1 MRKFYIFGL
10 FCMLFVQAGFAQFV
24 QIGSSTAASSYLS
37 GPYYRSSAA
46 SVFNYSKYAYI
57 YTSTELSGIPPGSMI
72 TQIEWQKAAGTI
84 TAPNTFEIL
93 LANNSATTLTTGTT
107 WGAITAGATSAYL
120 STTQGFVAAAPG
132 WESFTMTTPFIYT
145 GGTLQIMTDHIY
157 AGVASG
163 ANNYYREAA
172 TGMAIGWSSNL
183 AGSASTALT
192 TTYGNYRP
200 NIKIHYVPGTACS
213 GTVVAGTANASAS
226 AVCPSVPFYLS
237 LTGNTLASGITYQW
251 QSAPSATGPWTNIA
265 GATNS
270 SYQASQTVDTWY
282 QCVVTCTASSSTATS
297 TVVGV
302 TTNSFV
308 NCYCTSNSTSALD
321 EEILNVTLNTLNNT
335 SSCGTL
341 APGPGSIVGQYS
353 NFTTTV
359 PAPIL
364 SPGVVY
370 PFSVQ
375 IGTCNGNYNNW
386 TKAWIDFNQNG
397 LFTDA
402 GEEVYSSTT
411 FTYGP
416 HIESGNITVPTGAPQ
431 GITRM
436 RVVNV
441 ETTVSTAVNPCGTY
455 TWGETEDYFVNV
467 IAPPTCPQP
476 TALTLM
482 SSSLNDAVIDWTPGG
497 TETQW
502 QVEYGPLGFTPGT
515 GTLVYTTAHPFT
527 IGSLNSYSFY
537 QARVRAVCT
546 PGDSSYWS
554 PLLTWNTYDQGQ
566 YIQWDNECPTAGFID
581 ISSTGT
587 NANLTDESELGVALP
602 FSMLYQGIL
611 VNNLTIGNNGGVVL
625 GSTTAQVNYVMPT
638 GVNGLYPF
646 IQDLGTAAAPN
657 GVYYQQVGT
666 SPNSKFVVMWKNVS
680 HYAYP
685 VLPDGATFE
694 LIIDEA
700 TQEIYYVY
708 DDVIMGNATTWDFGA
723 DAEIGARGP
732 QNVNVSMN
740 NQAYL
745 QNNSCVHFYYVDCP
759 NPVALTTSY
768 VFPNEAAFTW
778 TASAAGETSWTVV
791 YGPAGFDPATSGTTL
806 TVTSASVQLLNLIP
820 LGNYDMYIYA
830 SCSGGLQSNGLFYN
844 FQTPPICSNPTAFT
858 SVAGQDSLMSSWNW
872 APYTSFYPSTG
883 FNLQVVAQ
891 DSALYTGSVYALDN
905 NFTDTTFNAAW
916 YPGQAVDVYVQAVCG
931 QDTSAYVG
939 PISLIMPISNDNP
952 CGAHPIV
959 VGAPGLTYNNT
970 GATVSAEELQI
981 VPPVTGAQ
989 TTTGWAN
996 DALNHT
1002 TWFKFIAPASGNVR
1016 IDATGV
1022 EYNGQIG
1029 VYYGTD
1035 CSIVPSFTLEGAND
1049 NEIDGTS
1056 EAPNFTVCGLTPGV
1070 EYYVLHDG
1078 SGTAGSY
1085 TIAISEVSVYAGV
1098 EGEVLNICYGETA
1111 NLFLGIANYTL
1122 GGEWVA
1128 TSPAVVLQ
1136 GSDFNSTDYASQT
1149 YTFNYIVSDGCA
1161 TDQATSTVSVHAMP
1175 SAGQDGS
1182 ITVCLN
1188 EPFVLWN
1195 GLSGNIDMTG
1205 TWFNASNQAMS
1216 GAQDTSGALA
1226 GQFNYDYIVESAF
1239 CPNDSAN
1246 VLVVVDGSCDFT
1258 ASIDELANAWNVYPN
1273 PTHSI
1278 LNIEAAGLNGKI
1290 YLTDIN
1296 GKVVIEQ
1303 TELMQQM
1310 QINLSE
1316 LSTGMYYLVINQ
1328 NGTISTKRVIKN

>member
-1 MRKFYIFGL
+1 MRKIFSLAVAMAWVFLTQAQITLNTTHTNNNGASSII
-10 FCMLFVQAGFAQFV
+10 FNVQNTNTNDIIITGV
-24 QIGSSTAASSYLS
+24 NCHLGTSTANNLQLL
-37 GPYYRSSAA
+37 YRTTPLID
-46 SVFNYSKYAYI
+46 N
-57 YTSTELSGIPPGSMI
+57 
-72 TQIEWQKAAGTI
+72 
-84 TAPNTFEIL
+84 TAPWDHGIVG
-93 LANNSATTLTTGTT
+93 ANQNGWLPVATGTAVSNT
-107 WGAITAGATSAYL
+107 TNGIVPALTNLNLIVPAGATYQLAFSGTTIQYMTLTPGAGLNTFSAGGVNIITGDGISWAGGAYP
-120 STTQGFVAAAPG
+120 A
-132 WESFTMTTPFIYT
+132 TPVNYPRGLVGGITFI
-145 GGTLQIMTDHIY
+145 
-157 AGVASG
+157 S
-163 ANNYYREAA
+163 
-172 TGMAIGWSSNL
+172 
-183 AGSASTALT
+183 
-192 TTYGNYRP
+192 
-200 NIKIHYVPGTACS
+200 GTACT
-213 GTVVAGTANASAS
+213 GTPSAGTTATAINP
-226 AVCPSVPFYLS
+226 VCPSVPFG
-237 LTGNTLASGITYQW
+237 LTMANATFTSGLTYQW

-265 GATNS
+265 GANTPG
-270 SYQASQTVDTWY
+270 YAATQTVNTWY
-282 QCVVTCTASSSTATS
+282 QCVVTCTATSSSSTS
-297 TVVGV
+297 TPLLV
-302 TTNSFV
+302 TTSSFV
-308 NCYCTSNSTSALD
+308 NCYCNSAATSIAD
-321 EEILNVTLNTLNNT
+321 EEILNVSLSTLNNT
-335 SSCGTL
+335 STCGVA
-341 APGPGSIVGQYS
+341 APGPGSSAGLYS

-359 PAPIL
+359 AAPIL

-397 LFTDA
+397 IFTDP
-402 GEEVYSSTT
+402 GEMVYTSTT
-411 FTYGP
+411 FVNGAHTETG
-416 HIESGNITVPTGAPQ
+416 TVTIPSTAIQ

-441 ETTVSTAVNPCGTY
+441 ETTLGTSVNPCGTY
-455 TWGETEDYFVNV
+455 TWGETEDYFVN
-467 IAPPTCPQP
+467 ISAPPTCPQP
-476 TALTLM
+476 AAPTLV
-482 SSSLNDAVIDWTPGG
+482 SSSLNSATIDWNPVG

-502 QVEYGPLGFTPGT
+502 QVQYGPQGFALGT
-515 GTLVYTTAHPFT
+515 GTFITVTAHPHT
-527 IGSLNSYSFY
+527 IGSLTPYSFY
-537 QARVRAVCT
+537 QAYVRAICT
-546 PGDSSYWS
+546 AGDSSYWTPAVS
-554 PLLTWNTYDQGQ
+554 WNTYDQGQ
-566 YIQWDNECPTAGFID
+566 YIQFDNECPSTGFID
-581 ISSTGT
+581 ISANAAATS
-587 NANLTDESELGVALP
+587 ANLAYLGETGVTLP
-602 FSMLYQGIL
+602 FPFLYQGVL
-611 VNNLTIGNNGGVVL
+611 FTNATIGNNGGMKL
-625 GSTTAQVNYVMPT
+625 GTTTAQVNLVMEA
-638 GVNGLYPF
+638 GNGLYPF
-646 IQDLGTAAAPN
+646 IQQLYTAYPVGSG

-666 SPNSKFVVMWKNVS
+666 SPNSKFVVQWKNLPHWFS
-680 HYAYP
+680 P
-685 VLPDGATFE
+685 LIPDGATFE

-708 DDVIMGNATTWDFGA
+708 DDVIMGNPTTWDYGA
-723 DAEIGARGP
+723 DAEIGVRGP

-740 NQAYL
+740 NQTYL

-768 VFPNEAAFTW
+768 IFPNEAAFTW

-791 YGPAGFDPATSGTTL
+791 YGPAGFDPLTSGTTL
-806 TVTSASVQLLNLIP
+806 TVTAASVQLMNLIP

-844 FQTPPICSNPTAFT
+844 FQTPPICSNPTGFAST
-858 SVAGQDSLMSSWNW
+858 AGQDSLMSSWSW

-952 CGAHPIV
+952 CGAHPIT
-959 VGAPGLTYNNT
+959 VGAPGLLYNNT
-970 GATVSAEELQI
+970 GATVSAEELGI

-1002 TWFKFIAPASGNVR
+1002 TWFKFVAPASGNVR

-1029 VYYGTD
+1029 VYFGTD

-1049 NEIDGTS
+1049 DEIDGTS
-1056 EAPNFTVCGLTPGV
+1056 QAPNFTVCGLTPGV

-1111 NLFLGIANYTL
+1111 NLFLGIANYSL

-1136 GSDFNSTDYASQT
+1136 GSDFNSTDYASTQT

-1161 TDQATSTVSVHAMP
+1161 TDQATATVTVHAMP

-1188 EPFVLWN
+1188 EPFDLLL
-1195 GLSGNIDMTG
+1195 GLGGNVDFGGI
-1205 TWFNASNQAMS
+1205 WYNASNQAMPS
-1216 GAQDTSGALA
+1216 NLDTSANIG
-1226 GQFNYDYIVESAF
+1226 GQFNYDYVVSNAY
-1239 CPNDSAN
+1239 CPNDTSN
-1246 VLVVVDGSCDFT
+1246 VLVVVDASCDYT
-1258 ASIDELANAWNVYPN
+1258 ASINELNNAWNVYPN
-1273 PTHSI
+1273 PSSDVI
-1278 LNIEAAGLNGKI
+1278 QIVLNGELQMNQVQI
-1290 YLTDIN
+1290 LDQN
-1296 GKVVIEQ
+1296 GKVLLASSVVSNGIN
-1303 TELMQQM
+1303 ELDV
-1310 QINLSE
+1310 NSLA
-1316 LSTGMYYLVINQ
+1316 TGVY
-1328 NGTISTKRVIKN
+1328 TIRLMNEALTLNKRFIKQ

>member
-1 MRKFYIFGL
+1 
-10 FCMLFVQAGFAQFV
+10 V
-24 QIGSSTAASSYLS
+24 GS
-37 GPYYRSSAA
+37 G
-46 SVFNYSKYAYI
+46 
-57 YTSTELSGIPPGSMI
+57 
-72 TQIEWQKAAGTI
+72 
-84 TAPNTFEIL
+84 
-93 LANNSATTLTTGTT
+93 
-107 WGAITAGATSAYL
+107 
-120 STTQGFVAAAPG
+120 
-132 WESFTMTTPFIYT
+132 
-145 GGTLQIMTDHIY
+145 
-157 AGVASG
+157 
-163 ANNYYREAA
+163 
-172 TGMAIGWSSNL
+172 
-183 AGSASTALT
+183 
-192 TTYGNYRP
+192 
-200 NIKIHYVPGTACS
+200 
-213 GTVVAGTANASAS
+213 
-226 AVCPSVPFYLS
+226 
-237 LTGNTLASGITYQW
+237 
-251 QSAPSATGPWTNIA
+251 
-265 GATNS
+265 
-270 SYQASQTVDTWY
+270 
-282 QCVVTCTASSSTATS
+282 
-297 TVVGV
+297 
-302 TTNSFV
+302 
-308 NCYCTSNSTSALD
+308 
-321 EEILNVTLNTLNNT
+321 
-335 SSCGTL
+335 
-341 APGPGSIVGQYS
+341 
-353 NFTTTV
+353 
-359 PAPIL
+359 
-364 SPGVVY
+364 
-370 PFSVQ
+370 
-375 IGTCNGNYNNW
+375 
-386 TKAWIDFNQNG
+386 
-397 LFTDA
+397 
-402 GEEVYSSTT
+402 
-411 FTYGP
+411 
-416 HIESGNITVPTGAPQ
+416 
-431 GITRM
+431 
-436 RVVNV
+436 
-441 ETTVSTAVNPCGTY
+441 
-455 TWGETEDYFVNV
+455 
-467 IAPPTCPQP
+467 
-476 TALTLM
+476 
-482 SSSLNDAVIDWTPGG
+482 
-497 TETQW
+497 
-502 QVEYGPLGFTPGT
+502 
-515 GTLVYTTAHPFT
+515 
-527 IGSLNSYSFY
+527 
-537 QARVRAVCT
+537 
-546 PGDSSYWS
+546 
-554 PLLTWNTYDQGQ
+554 
-566 YIQWDNECPTAGFID
+566 
-581 ISSTGT
+581 
-587 NANLTDESELGVALP
+587 
-602 FSMLYQGIL
+602 
-611 VNNLTIGNNGGVVL
+611 
-625 GSTTAQVNYVMPT
+625 
-638 GVNGLYPF
+638 
-646 IQDLGTAAAPN
+646 
-657 GVYYQQVGT
+657 GVYYQQIGT
-666 SPNSKFVVMWKNVS
+666 SPNSKFVVQWKNLPHWNS
-680 HYAYP
+680 P
-685 VLPDGATFE
+685 IIPDGASFE

-708 DDVIMGNATTWDFGA
+708 DDVIMGNATTWDYGA
-723 DAEIGARGP
+723 DAEIGVRGP
-732 QNVNVSMN
+732 QNMNVSMN
-740 NQAYL
+740 NQTYL

-858 SVAGQDSLMSSWNW
+858 SAAGQDSLMSSWSW
-872 APYTSFYPSTG
+872 SPYTSFYPSTG

-939 PISLIMPISNDNP
+939 PISLIMPITNDNA

-981 VPPVTGAQ
+981 VPPVTGEQ

-1205 TWFNASNQAMS
+1205 TWYNASNQVMP

-1239 CPNDSAN
+1239 CPNDQAN
-1246 VLVVVDGSCDFT
+1246 VLVIVDGSCDYT

-1273 PTHSI
+1273 PTNSV
-1278 LNIEAAGLNGKI
+1278 LNIEANGLNGKI

-1303 TELMQQM
+1303 TDLNNQM
-1310 QINLSE
+1310 QINLSD

-1328 NGTISTKRVIKN
+1328 NGVLSTKRVIKN

>member
-1 MRKFYIFGL
+1 
-10 FCMLFVQAGFAQFV
+10 
-24 QIGSSTAASSYLS
+24 
-37 GPYYRSSAA
+37 
-46 SVFNYSKYAYI
+46 
-57 YTSTELSGIPPGSMI
+57 
-72 TQIEWQKAAGTI
+72 
-84 TAPNTFEIL
+84 
-93 LANNSATTLTTGTT
+93 
-107 WGAITAGATSAYL
+107 
-120 STTQGFVAAAPG
+120 
-132 WESFTMTTPFIYT
+132 
-145 GGTLQIMTDHIY
+145 
-157 AGVASG
+157 
-163 ANNYYREAA
+163 
-172 TGMAIGWSSNL
+172 
-183 AGSASTALT
+183 
-192 TTYGNYRP
+192 
-200 NIKIHYVPGTACS
+200 
-213 GTVVAGTANASAS
+213 
-226 AVCPSVPFYLS
+226 
-237 LTGNTLASGITYQW
+237 
-251 QSAPSATGPWTNIA
+251 
-265 GATNS
+265 
-270 SYQASQTVDTWY
+270 
-282 QCVVTCTASSSTATS
+282 
-297 TVVGV
+297 
-302 TTNSFV
+302 
-308 NCYCTSNSTSALD
+308 
-321 EEILNVTLNTLNNT
+321 
-335 SSCGTL
+335 
-341 APGPGSIVGQYS
+341 
-353 NFTTTV
+353 
-359 PAPIL
+359 
-364 SPGVVY
+364 
-370 PFSVQ
+370 
-375 IGTCNGNYNNW
+375 
-386 TKAWIDFNQNG
+386 
-397 LFTDA
+397 
-402 GEEVYSSTT
+402 
-411 FTYGP
+411 
-416 HIESGNITVPTGAPQ
+416 
-431 GITRM
+431 M

-441 ETTVSTAVNPCGTY
+441 ETSAATGVNPCGTY
-455 TWGETEDYFVNV
+455 TWGETEDYFVN
-467 IAPPTCPQP
+467 ISAPPTCPQP
-476 TALTLM
+476 SAPTLV
-482 SSSLNDAVIDWTPGG
+482 SSTLNNATIDWNPVG

-502 QVEYGPLGFTPGT
+502 QIQYGPQGFALGT
-515 GTLVYTTAHPFT
+515 GTFVTVTAHPYT
-527 IGSLNSYSFY
+527 IPNLTPYSFY
-537 QARVRAVCT
+537 QAYVRAICT
-546 PGDSSYWS
+546 AGDSSYWTPAVS
-554 PLLTWNTYDQGQ
+554 WNTYNQGQ
-566 YIQWDNECPTAGFID
+566 YIQFDNECPSTGFID
-581 ISSTGT
+581 ISANAAATA
-587 NANLTDESELGVALP
+587 ANLAYLGEVGVTLP
-602 FSMLYQGIL
+602 FPFLYQGIL
-611 VNNLTIGNNGGVVL
+611 FTNATIGNNGGMKL
-625 GSTTAQVNYVMPT
+625 GTTTAQVNLVMEA
-638 GVNGLYPF
+638 GNGLYPY
-646 IQDLGTAAAPN
+646 IQQLYTAYPVGSG
-657 GVYYQQVGT
+657 GVYYQQIGT
-666 SPNSKFVVMWKNVS
+666 SPNSKFVVQWKNLPHWNS
-680 HYAYP
+680 P
-685 VLPDGATFE
+685 IIPDGASFE
-694 LIIDEA
+694 LIIDES

-708 DDVIMGNATTWDFGA
+708 HDVIMGNPTTWDYGA
-723 DAEIGARGP
+723 DAEIGVRGP

-768 VFPNEAAFTW
+768 LFPNEAAFTW

-820 LGNYDMYIYA
+820 LANYDMYIYA
-830 SCSGGLQSNGLFYN
+830 SCSGGLQSNGLFFN

-858 SVAGQDSLMSSWNW
+858 STAGQDSLMSSWNW

-905 NFTDTTFNAAW
+905 NFTDTTFSAAW

-939 PISLIMPISNDNP
+939 PISLIMPISNDNA

-959 VGAPGLTYNNT
+959 VGAPGLLYNNT

-1002 TWFKFIAPASGNVR
+1002 TWFKFVAPASGNVR

-1035 CSIVPSFTLEGAND
+1035 CSILPSFTLEGAND

-1136 GSDFNSTDYASQT
+1136 GSNFNSTDYASQT

-1161 TDQATSTVSVHAMP
+1161 TDQATSTVTVHAMP

-1205 TWFNASNQAMS
+1205 TWYNASNQVMP

-1239 CPNDSAN
+1239 CPNDQAN
-1246 VLVVVDGSCDFT
+1246 VLVIVDGSCDFT
-1258 ASIDELANAWNVYPN
+1258 ASIDELANDWNVYPN
-1273 PTHSI
+1273 PTNSI
-1278 LNIEAAGLNGKI
+1278 LNIEANGLNGKI

-1303 TELMQQM
+1303 TDLNNQM

-1328 NGTISTKRVIKN
+1328 NGVLSTKHVIKN